1 MKRLLLIV
9 DPQVDFICGALPVP
23 GAETAMNKLAGY
35 ITDNSGKYMHKAV
48 TADRHPFNHSSFTE
62 YGGLWP
68 RHCVHDTV
76 GAAIWQPVFNAL
88 YNSAGEVS
96 MLYKGQIAH
105 IEEYS
110 IFKNQQA
117 AAAIDRLIHDLGI
130 EQIDI
135 CGLAG
140 DVCVNDTLHDGIARY
155 GSDMFNVLSDFS
167 PSIDGGTTLDKTITE
182 NQLKCN
188 R

>member
-23 GAETAMNKLAGY
+23 GAETAMNNLAGY
-35 ITDNSGKYMHKAV
+35 ITDNSGRYIHKAV

-62 YGGLWP
+62 YGGMWP

-96 MLYKGQIAH
+96 MLYKGQIAD

-117 AAAIDRLIHDLGI
+117 AAAIDRLIRDLGI

-140 DVCVNDTLHDGIARY
+140 DVCVNDTLRDGIARY
-155 GSDMFNVLSDFS
+155 GSGMFNVLIDFS
-167 PSIDGGTTLDKTITE
+167 PSIDRGATLYKTINE
-182 NQLKCN
+182 NRLRCD